1 MEDLRN
7 YQLARDRTRMEIVKP
22 ARFTKDSELAFALL
36 AAEIIESEEPNNY
49 EESISSRDWKKWNA

>member
-22 ARFTKDSELAFALL
+22 TRFTEDSELAIALL

-49 EESISSRDWKKWNA
+49 EESISSRDWKKWSA